1 MRARPPVPARALAEG
16 TSSGCILPRR
26 ATNGAATV
34 ELPGGK
40 LGRVIDALLVAQPGL
55 RAEIMLEGR
64 VRPDISIAIN
74 STMTENGLLEDVPDD
89 AEIHLVPAIG
99 GG

>member
-1 MRARPPVPARALAEG
+1 MAIVHIPNHM
-16 TSSGCILPRR
+16 RR